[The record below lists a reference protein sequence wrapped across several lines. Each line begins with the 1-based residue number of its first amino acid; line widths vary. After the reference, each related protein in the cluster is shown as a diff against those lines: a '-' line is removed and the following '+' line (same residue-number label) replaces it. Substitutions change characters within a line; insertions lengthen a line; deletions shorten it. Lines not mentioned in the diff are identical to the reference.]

1 MVVAFRTVVAALLLM
16 TVQTAVATVTVQANL
31 DLSAATT
38 PFPHYWKR
46 CFGSGHT
53 MLGLRS
59 DWQAHMAK
67 AAAEIGVQG
76 LRMHGSMDDD
86 LSITPRK
93 GEYHFYSLDLVYD
106 NMLRHGVKP
115 IVELSF
121 MPAALVSC
129 GGKLPNGTAQKECE
143 WAFGNSKAGVGSYR
157 GLTMPPDDFE
167 DWYDLV
173 KAVAQHMVDR
183 HGLAE
188 VSSWKWE
195 VWNEMWGMDYPH
207 PYLGLYNASAMAIKS
222 VHPSLQVGGPASAG
236 LAYVQEFIEDTKKMN
251 IPVDFVSSH
260 SYPSDG
266 YCSRGT
272 DPDCFVKKI
281 LASRAIAQDAGL
293 PYLIT
298 EYKDGLQG
306 GPGTSYGGKHGDM
319 AYAAAFIIHTTPML
333 TDLDAFSWWTISD
346 VFEEGWLSGAPF
358 YGGYG
363 LLTVNGVAKP
373 AYRAFEMLNTAG
385 DQRLPVNISGQEWSP
400 SPDTTPITVFATTHS
415 SGSTAGAMG
424 LQIFASNY
432 WPETGATKDPRPPNV
447 TAVEVTVANLP
458 AKIKTAQ
465 LYRIDDNATN
475 PYTTWLAWD
484 KAAQAAGKCN
494 SHCAKGT
501 ESKCPCLNYLTPT
514 QIDELNEVS
523 SMKQEE
529 ITVGAG
535 GKLSFTLAAYASVNI
550 RFEEY

>member
-1 MVVAFRTVVAALLLM
+1 MPIAVVALLVA
-16 TVQTAVATVTVQANL
+16 VQASEAITVQANL
-31 DLSAATT
+31 DLSANTS

-59 DWQAHMAK
+59 DWQAHMAR

-86 LSITPRK
+86 LSITPSK

-106 NMLRHGVKP
+106 NMLAHGVKP

-129 GGKLPNGTAQKECE
+129 GSRWSNGTAQKDCQ
-143 WAFGNSKAGVGSYR
+143 WAFGRGPNAAKSGPGSYR

-188 VSSWKWE
+188 VSSWRWE

-207 PYLGLYNASAMAIKS
+207 PYLDLYNASAMAIKS
-222 VHPSLQVGGPASAG
+222 VHPSLQVGGPATAG
-236 LAYVQEFIEDTKKMN
+236 LQYVQDFVDDTKKMN
-251 IPVDFVSSH
+251 IPVDFVSTH

-266 YCSRGT
+266 YCRTTT
-272 DPDCFVKKI
+272 DPDCFVKKL
-281 LASRAIAQDAGL
+281 LASRAIAQKAGF

-306 GPGTSYGGKHGDM
+306 GPGCAYGGKHGDM

-385 DQRLPVNISGQEWSP
+385 DQRLPVNVSGQEWSP
-400 SPDTTPITVFATTHS
+400 SPDTSPISVFATTHS
-415 SGSTAGAMG
+415 AGSTVGANG
-424 LQIFASNY
+424 LQIFASNF
-432 WPETGATKDPRPPNV
+432 WPEHGATSDPRPPN
-447 TAVEVTVANLP
+447 TTTVEVAVDNLP
-458 AKIKTAQ
+458 AAIKTAQ
-465 LYRIDDNATN
+465 LYRIDDNVTN

-484 KAAQAAGKCN
+484 NAANASGKCN

-501 ESKCPCLNYLTPT
+501 EFKCPCLNYLTPT
-514 QIDELNEVS
+514 QIDHLNEVS
-523 SMKQEE
+523 TMQQEE
-529 ITVGAG
+529 VMIGAG
-535 GKLSFTLAAYASVNI
+535 GKFSFTLAPYASVNI
-550 RFEEY
+550 RFGSY